1 MKKDRQTIAFAFK
14 KSLPVMVGYLFLGSA
29 FGIMLFQAG
38 YNFIWAFFISIFVY
52 AGSMQFMLVSFLSAG
67 TAIPTAAAVT
77 LFVNSRHMF
86 YGLSFI
92 EKFKS
97 MGKRFFYMIHSLTD
111 ETYTVFCG
119 MKCPKNTDEKIVY
132 FYVALFNHCYWILG
146 GIIGSLMGQYNPFD
160 FKGVDFSMTA
170 LFTVMLVEQWIQF
183 KTHIPAIVGALSAAL
198 FLLSLGPDA
207 FLLPSLMTT
216 VLVMLAF
223 RKPLEETTRKGAKQ

>member
-1 MKKDRQTIAFAFK
+1 MKQDRKTLAFAFK
-14 KSLPVMVGYLFLGSA
+14 RSLPVLVGYLFLGSA

-67 TAIPTAAAVT
+67 TAIPAAAAVT

-97 MGKRFFYMIHSLTD
+97 MGKYFFYMIHSLTD

-119 MKCPKNTDEKIVY
+119 MSCPKNVDDKKAY
-132 FYVALFNHCYWILG
+132 FYVALFHHCYWILG
-146 GIIGSLMGQYNPFD
+146 GVIGALMGQFIPFD

-183 KTHIPAIVGALSAAL
+183 KTHIPAVVGAISAAG
-198 FLLSLGPDA
+198 FLMVLGPDR
-207 FLLPSLMTT
+207 FLLPSLMVT
-216 VLVMLAF
+216 VLVMLSL
-223 RKPLEETTRKGAKQ
+223 RKPVEAAVEGGTEQ

>member
-1 MKKDRQTIAFAFK
+1 
-14 KSLPVMVGYLFLGSA
+14 MVGYLFLGSA
-29 FGIMLFQAG
+29 FGIMLYQAG

-97 MGKRFFYMIHSLTD
+97 MGKRFFYMMHSLTD

-119 MKCPKNTDEKIVY
+119 MKCPKSIDDKKAH
-132 FYVALFNHCYWILG
+132 FYVALFNHGYWIIG
-146 GIIGSLMGQYNPFD
+146 GIIGSLMGQYIPFD

-170 LFTVMLVEQWIQF
+170 LFTVMMVEQWLNF
-183 KTHIPAIVGALSAAL
+183 KTHIPAIAGLVSSAVFLAL
-198 FLLSLGPDA
+198 LGPDR
-207 FLLPSLMTT
+207 FLLPSLMVT
-216 VLVMLAF
+216 VLIMLS
-223 RKPLEETTRKGAKQ
+223 LKQPVQKAIEGGKSE

>member
-119 MKCPKNTDEKIVY
+119 MKCPKNTDEKKVY

-146 GIIGSLMGQYNPFD
+146 GIIGSLMGQYIPFD
-160 FKGVDFSMTA
+160 FKGVDFSMTNGFSETLELKVCA
-170 LFTVMLVEQWIQF
+170 ES
-183 KTHIPAIVGALSAAL
+183 PEGAIVPYESTVEVPFESSVLLTAEL
-198 FLLSLGPDA
+198 FSPPVWPMRMLLA
-207 FLLPSLMTT
+207 
-216 VLVMLAF
+216 
-223 RKPLEETTRKGAKQ
+223 Q